1 MLQTCEWFVHD
12 FPDGLPPGRYDIWAM
27 WLAPCRAWQDLGLS
41 ETCDDPALVTSMFA
55 GSVNMPF
62 DGAGYRG

>member
-1 MLQTCEWFVHD
+1 
-12 FPDGLPPGRYDIWAM
+12 M

-62 DGAGYRG
+62 GGAGYRG